1 MNRSSQLALL
11 AFGLVLGVSA
21 AVAAPLPE
29 KFRNPDSVTLDTN
42 HGVIRI
48 KLFPKQAPGTV
59 ENFLKYVDAGFY
71 KDTVFHR
78 VIPNFMI
85 QGGGLD
91 ADLTEKQT
99 RPPIKNE
106 SANGLSNK
114 RGTVVLARTVQ
125 PDSGTVQFF
134 INLRDNPALDHQR
147 DQPGYCVFGEV
158 VEGMDVVDAIAKV
171 ATGMKGQFQDVPQQA
186 VIIRSIRRGQ

>member
-1 MNRSSQLALL
+1 MNRFPSMILL
-11 AFGLVLGVSA
+11 SFAFGLAVA
-21 AVAAPLPE
+21 ATLAAPLPE
-29 KFRNPDSVTLDTN
+29 KLRNPDSVTIDTN
-42 HGVIRI
+42 QGVIRL
-48 KLFPKQAPGTV
+48 KLFPKQAPATV

-71 KDTVFHR
+71 KDTVIHR

-114 RGTVVLARTVQ
+114 RGTVALARTAD

-134 INLRDNPALDHQR
+134 INLRDNAQLDHQPNR
-147 DQPGYCVFGEV
+147 PGYCVFGEV

-171 ATGMKGQFQDVPQQA
+171 ATGMKGQHQDVPQQA